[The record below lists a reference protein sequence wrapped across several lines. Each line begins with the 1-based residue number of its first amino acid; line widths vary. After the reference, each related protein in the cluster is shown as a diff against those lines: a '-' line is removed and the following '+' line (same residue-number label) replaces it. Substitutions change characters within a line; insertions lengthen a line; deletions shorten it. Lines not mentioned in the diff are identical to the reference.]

1 MPGPLSLAPTPK
13 AAPRS
18 AVSRRWDLGAALEE
32 ALAAL
37 RAEAAKQRDTF
48 ANEPVARALEWAA
61 RQVESA
67 LQEKGDQ
74 LLSLREAAAVS
85 GYAEDHLARM
95 VRQGKI
101 PDLRPPGYQGRI
113 VIRLRDLPIKPGHR
127 HIPGADV
134 HEPASRLLRGK
145 ERLHGEP

>member
-1 MPGPLSLAPTPK
+1 MPAPVSLALTPK

-18 AVSRRWDLGAALEE
+18 AVSRRWDLGGPLEA

-37 RAEAAKQRDTF
+37 RAEATKQRETF

-67 LQEKGDQ
+67 LQEEGDQ
-74 LLSLREAAAVS
+74 LLSLRDAAALS

-101 PDLRPPGYQGRI
+101 P
-113 VIRLRDLPIKPGHR
+113 
-127 HIPGADV
+127 GADV
-134 HEPASRLLRGK
+134 HEPASRLLQGK